1 MEQGFTELIL
11 KRERSVV
18 VIEAVPALV
27 CPQCAESSIDVETAQ
42 KANELAE
49 QAIKRGV
56 PIEFHKFAA

>member
-1 MEQGFTELIL
+1 
-11 KRERSVV
+11 
-18 VIEAVPALV
+18 LV